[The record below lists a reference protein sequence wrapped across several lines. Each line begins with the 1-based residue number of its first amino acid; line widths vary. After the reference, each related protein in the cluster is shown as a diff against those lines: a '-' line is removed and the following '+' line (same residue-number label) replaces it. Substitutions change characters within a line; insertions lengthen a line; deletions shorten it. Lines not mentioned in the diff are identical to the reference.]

1 MKIAIISE
9 WFSDKMGYA
18 ENLLPKAFGKL
29 GHEVH
34 LVTTDLQTY
43 ATSPEYEKVYQH
55 YLGPKQVEQGIF
67 KKKYF
72 TLHRNP
78 HAFTLRGGLKIS
90 NLEDKIREI
99 QPDIVYC
106 FEIFNR
112 DTRLACVLKSKYGYK
127 LFCESRMHLSI
138 FTPPKTFLRKIKQYK
153 TKIVGRI
160 MSINIDQFYPI
171 APDVLKVI
179 TKYCGVPEIK
189 CKISSL
195 AVDTDLFS
203 PSIQLE
209 EIKEFRKKM
218 GYDDDIVCLY
228 TGRFAESKGPLILA
242 QAVNYLQEMGHS
254 KFKGLFVGQGDKEYQ
269 NMIKN
274 TKGCT
279 IHPFVE
285 VKELPKFYKSFDI
298 GVWPLQ
304 ESTSQLDAAACGMPI
319 IINEKV
325 EDNLRTEGNG
335 LRYKD
340 GDFKDLASKI
350 LLLQDKLKRNEM
362 GKIGSEKIANFY
374 SWDYLAKNKISDFNQ
389 YLNSKKLK
397 K

>member
-1 MKIAIISE
+1 MKIVILSQ

-18 ENLLPKAFGKL
+18 ENFLPKALGKL
-29 GHEVH
+29 DHDVH
-34 LVTTDLQTY
+34 LVTTDLQIY
-43 ATSPEYEKVYQH
+43 ATSLDYEKVYQH
-55 YLGPKQVEQGIF
+55 HLGPKQVEQGVF
-67 KKKYF
+67 KKEYF

-78 HAFTLRGGLKIS
+78 HALFGGLRIL

-106 FEIFNR
+106 FEIFER
-112 DTRLACVLKSKYGYK
+112 DTKLACILKSKYGYK

-138 FTPPKTFLRKIKQYK
+138 FTPPKTFLQKIKQYK
-153 TKIVGRI
+153 TKIIGRI
-160 MSINIDQFYPI
+160 MSIKIDKFYPI
-171 APDVLKVI
+171 APDVLEVI
-179 TKYCGVPEIK
+179 TKYFGIPGIK
-189 CKISSL
+189 CEISSL

-203 PSIQLE
+203 HSFQLE
-209 EIKEFRKKM
+209 EINNFRKQM
-218 GYDDDIVCLY
+218 GYIVDDIVCLY
-228 TGRFAESKGPLILA
+228 TGRFTESKGPLILA

-254 KFKGLFVGQGDKEYQ
+254 KFKGLFVGQGDKEYE

-285 VKELPKFYKSFDI
+285 VNELPKFYKSFDI

-304 ESTSQLDAAACGMPI
+304 ESTSQLDAVACGMPI

-340 GDFKDLASKI
+340 RDFKDLASKI

-362 GKIGSEKIANFY
+362 GKIGCEKITNFY
-374 SWDYLAKNKISDFNQ
+374 SWDHLAKNKIFDFNQ
-389 YLNSKKLK
+389 CLNSKK
-397 K
+397 

>member
-1 MKIAIISE
+1 MRIIIISC
-9 WFSDKMGYA
+9 WFSDKMGYV
-18 ENLLPKAFGKL
+18 ENFLAKALGKL
-29 GHEVH
+29 GHDVH
-34 LVTTDLQTY
+34 LVTTDLQIY
-43 ATSPEYEKVYQH
+43 ATSSDYEKVYQH
-55 YLGPKQVEQGIF
+55 HLGPKQVEQGVF
-67 KKKYF
+67 KKEYF

-78 HAFTLRGGLKIS
+78 HTLIGGLKIL

-99 QPDIVYC
+99 QPDVVYC
-106 FEIFNR
+106 FEIFDR
-112 DTRLACVLKSKYGYK
+112 DTKLACILKSKYGYK

-138 FTPPKTFLRKIKQYK
+138 FTPPKSFLQKIRQSK

-160 MSINIDQFYPI
+160 MSRKIDKFYPI
-171 APDVLKVI
+171 APDVLHVI
-179 TKYCGVPEIK
+179 TKYCGIPKRK
-189 CKISSL
+189 CKLSSL

-209 EIKEFRKKM
+209 EVKEFRNKM
-218 GYDDDIVCLY
+218 GYSDDDIVCLY
-228 TGRFAESKGPLILA
+228 TGRFTESKGPLILA

-285 VKELPKFYKSFDI
+285 VNQLHKFYRSFDI

-335 LRYKD
+335 LRCKD
-340 GDFKDLASKI
+340 RDFRDLAFKI

-362 GKIGSEKIANFY
+362 GKIGSEKVTNFY
-374 SWDYLAKNKISDFNQ
+374 SWDYLAKNKITDFNQ
-389 YLNSKKLK
+389 HLNSKK
-397 K
+397 